1 MMETIKALGYPRK
14 IHTLHDWIKELA
26 PSELRIVK
34 VSENILKY
42 PQKQKEQAIIDL
54 LTTNDSVTAVAKRNK
69 VNRTS
74 LYFWKEKLV
83 QKDLDISEIQEL
95 GIDELRT
102 EASKLREEVKKLRL
116 ERDILEK
123 AA

>member
-1 MMETIKALGYPRK
+1 M
-14 IHTLHDWIKELA
+14 
-26 PSELRIVK
+26 
-34 VSENILKY
+34 
-42 PQKQKEQAIIDL
+42 
-54 LTTNDSVTAVAKRNK
+54 
-69 VNRTS
+69 
-74 LYFWKEKLV
+74 

>member
-1 MMETIKALGYPRK
+1 METIKALGYPRK